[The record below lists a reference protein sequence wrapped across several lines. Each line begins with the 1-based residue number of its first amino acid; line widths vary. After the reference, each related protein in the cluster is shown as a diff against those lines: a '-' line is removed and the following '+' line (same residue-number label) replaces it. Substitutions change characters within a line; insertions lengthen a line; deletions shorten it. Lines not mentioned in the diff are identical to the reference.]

1 MTSGNYQ
8 KIIELTKAVGADYKA
23 LKEEINN
30 VKKKGGTQSGYGL
43 DKINELI
50 SEAETR
56 ILNKIK
62 GGELTEDLDT
72 LFEIASKIGELI
84 SDKNIRDALTA
95 TLQEIKTNVTTLQE
109 WQSNFDNL
117 DLVGEYNKAKSA

>member
-1 MTSGNYQ
+1 MTSRNYQ

-30 VKKKGGTQSGYGL
+30 IKKNGTQSGDGL
-43 DKINELI
+43 DKVNELI
-50 SEAETR
+50 SEAEIR

-62 GGELTEDLDT
+62 GGELAEDLDT

-84 SDKNIRDALTA
+84 SDKNIRDTLTA

-109 WQSNFDNL
+109 WQLNFDNL

>member
-8 KIIELTKAVGADYKA
+8 KIIELTKSVGADYKA

-30 VKKKGGTQSGYGL
+30 IKKDGTQSGYGL

-56 ILNKIK
+56 VLNKIK
-62 GGELTEDLDT
+62 GGELAEDLDT

-117 DLVGEYNKAKSA
+117 DLVGEYNKAKLA

>member
-30 VKKKGGTQSGYGL
+30 IKKDGTQSGYGL

-56 ILNKIK
+56 VLNKIK
-62 GGELTEDLDT
+62 GGELAEDLDT

-109 WQSNFDNL
+109 WQLNFDNL
-117 DLVGEYNKAKSA
+117 DLVGEYNKAKLA

>member
-1 MTSGNYQ
+1 MKSGNYQ
-8 KIIELTKAVGADYKA
+8 KIIELTTAVGADYKA

-30 VKKKGGTQSGYGL
+30 IKKGGTQSGYGL

>member
-1 MTSGNYQ
+1 MISGNYQ

-23 LKEEINN
+23 LKEEITNI
-30 VKKKGGTQSGYGL
+30 KKGGTQSGIGL
-43 DKINELI
+43 DKVNEII

-62 GGELTEDLDT
+62 GGELAEDLDT

>member
-8 KIIELTKAVGADYKA
+8 KIIELTIAVGADYKA

-30 VKKKGGTQSGYGL
+30 IKKGGTQRGYGL

-56 ILNKIK
+56 VLNKIK
-62 GGELTEDLDT
+62 GGELAEDLDT

-117 DLVGEYNKAKSA
+117 DLVGEYNKAKLA

>member
-1 MTSGNYQ
+1 MISGNYQ

-23 LKEEINN
+23 LKEEITNI
-30 VKKKGGTQSGYGL
+30 KKGGTQSGIGL
-43 DKINELI
+43 DKVNEII

-62 GGELTEDLDT
+62 GGELAEDLDT

-84 SDKNIRDALTA
+84 SDKNIREALTA
-95 TLQEIKTNVTTLQE
+95 TLQEIKRNVTTLQE

>member
-30 VKKKGGTQSGYGL
+30 IKKGGTQSGYGL
-43 DKINELI
+43 DEINELI

-56 ILNKIK
+56 VLNKIK
-62 GGELTEDLDT
+62 GGELAEDLDT

-117 DLVGEYNKAKSA
+117 DLVGKYNKAKLA

>member
-30 VKKKGGTQSGYGL
+30 IKKGRTQSGYGL
-43 DKINELI
+43 DEINELI

-56 ILNKIK
+56 VLNKIK
-62 GGELTEDLDT
+62 GGELAEDLDT

-117 DLVGEYNKAKSA
+117 DLVGEYNKAKLA

>member
-8 KIIELTKAVGADYKA
+8 KIIELTKAIGADYKA

-30 VKKKGGTQSGYGL
+30 IKKGGTQSGYGL
-43 DKINELI
+43 DEINELI

-56 ILNKIK
+56 VLNKIK
-62 GGELTEDLDT
+62 GGELAEDLDT

-117 DLVGEYNKAKSA
+117 DLVGEYNKAKLA

>member
-30 VKKKGGTQSGYGL
+30 IKKGGTQSGYGL
-43 DKINELI
+43 DEINELI

-56 ILNKIK
+56 VLNKIK
-62 GGELTEDLDT
+62 GGELAEDLDT

-117 DLVGEYNKAKSA
+117 DLVGEYNKAKLA

>member
-30 VKKKGGTQSGYGL
+30 IKKDGTQSGYGL

-56 ILNKIK
+56 VLNKIK
-62 GGELTEDLDT
+62 GGELAEDLDT

-117 DLVGEYNKAKSA
+117 DLVGEYNKAKLA

>member
-8 KIIELTKAVGADYKA
+8 KIIELTKSVGADYKA

-30 VKKKGGTQSGYGL
+30 IKKDGTQSGYGL

-56 ILNKIK
+56 VLNKIK
-62 GGELTEDLDT
+62 GGELAEDLDT

-109 WQSNFDNL
+109 WQLNFDNL
-117 DLVGEYNKAKSA
+117 DLVGEYNKAKLA

>member
-30 VKKKGGTQSGYGL
+30 IKKDGTQSGYGL

-56 ILNKIK
+56 VLNKIK
-62 GGELTEDLDT
+62 GGELAEDLDT
-72 LFEIASKIGELI
+72 LFEIASKIGEWI

-109 WQSNFDNL
+109 WQLNFDNL
-117 DLVGEYNKAKSA
+117 DLVGEYNKAKLA

>member
-1 MTSGNYQ
+1 MTSRNYQ

-23 LKEEINN
+23 LREEINN
-30 VKKKGGTQSGYGL
+30 IKKVGTQSGTGL
-43 DKINELI
+43 DKVNELI

-62 GGELTEDLDT
+62 GGELAEDLDT

-84 SDKNIRDALTA
+84 SDKNIRDTLTA